1 MKKLLLIKLFLIIGS
16 ISFGVTNWD
25 RTSINPIVIIYKMVD
40 PLVVTVEKPKK
51 IYVPGHIRNFKYSD
65 YSEGKKKIDVKVK
78 TSYTGNIDNI
88 LRKIYERVYFE
99 LGNNGNFDLRHKDQM
114 DKIIKGKGYFVDEK
128 YAPEGNK
135 VTKYDK
141 SFSSSLPGT
150 SFQTTTQIDADF
162 TKEENL
168 PMGVY
173 RGTLKLNVW
182 FGGTIK

>member
-1 MKKLLLIKLFLIIGS
+1 MKKILFIILLLLIGS
-16 ISFGVTNWD
+16 ISFGATNWD

-40 PLVVTVEKPKK
+40 PLVVNVEKPKK
-51 IYVPGHIRNFKYSD
+51 IYVPGSITKFKYSD
-65 YSEGKKKIDVKVK
+65 YSEGKRKINVTVK

-99 LGNNGNFDLRHKDQM
+99 LGSDGNFDLTHRDQM
-114 DKIIKGKGYFVDEK
+114 DKVIKGKGYFVDGMD
-128 YAPEGNK
+128 APEGSK
-135 VTKYDK
+135 KTKYDK
-141 SFSSSLPGT
+141 SFSSSLSGT

-162 TKEENL
+162 TKSEDL

-173 RGTLKLNVW
+173 TGTLKLNVW